1 MIKKSKK
8 DVMANADLLADV
20 PWQIENFV
28 SELRI
33 LGDTVKDIKF
43 YINDVKIDK
52 RLEKSSKTAK
62 ALNKEIREVDAL
74 ITDFMKKINKTRN
87 KWRAVKNGIV

>member
-1 MIKKSKK
+1 MIKKNKK
-8 DVMANADLLADV
+8 EMVNAGLLADL

-33 LGDTVKDIKF
+33 LGDYAKDIKF
-43 YINDVKIDK
+43 YINDAKVDK
-52 RLEKSSKTAK
+52 RLERSNKTAK
-62 ALNKEIREVDAL
+62 ALNKEIREVNAL
-74 ITDFMKKINKTRN
+74 ITDFMKKLNKTRN